1 MGDICYLAPSMIKQF
16 LFILV
21 FSLCWTSSW
30 SQTFNGGGGQIPDNG
45 TVVTFPISVSGLSGG
60 LSPAYGLKTVCVDI
74 THPYDA
80 DLKAALITPSGQVI
94 NLFQQVGGADD
105 NFTNT
110 CFEATAATG
119 IAFGTAPFT
128 GTFKPM
134 GSFGNINNGQTGNGN
149 WYLQMQD
156 VGPADTGWV
165 NFWSITFDTNAPA
178 PLQIATDIPL
188 VVINTNGNG
197 ISWTKSPVDLKI
209 IDNGV
214 GNLNYPANAGNV
226 FQGKAGIKRRGAF
239 SSSLPQAPYTFTTY
253 SGNGADSNL
262 SLLGMPSEHDWILL
276 ANYNDKSFVRNP
288 LMYHIFRDMGHY
300 AARSR
305 FVEVVVDGEYQGIYS
320 LMEKIKRDD
329 NRVDIS
335 QMDALD
341 LAGDS
346 LTGGYIIKH
355 DYADIGWNSQ
365 YIAQPCNVAYQF
377 NYEYPN
383 ANNIQTQQ
391 GNYIKAEFD
400 TLEARLFGTQVYD
413 SIYGYRPLIHLNSFI
428 DYMLANE
435 MSWNGDGYKK
445 SMYFFKKRDSKDS
458 SLHAGPIWDFDWALK
473 RMPWTPAD
481 YSGWYYE
488 AAPCDGDVLYLPWW
502 NIMMQDTFFR
512 NNAKCRWEFHRKYA
526 LHLDSINDYIDKQA
540 LYLQVAQQRHYD
552 YWQTLGVNVG
562 TPESAPFAATY
573 QEEIDTL
580 KSIIK
585 QRILWIDANLP
596 GICTTPIF
604 PNGWEEQ
611 SEVQNK
617 VYPNPGR
624 TEAFVESKHPI
635 EKIQLFDINGKEV
648 YLPYEPINPMK
659 YRLQISHLAPGIYTL
674 RLQGA
679 NQVEVVKYIKSN

>member
-1 MGDICYLAPSMIKQF
+1 MRRTFWY
-16 LFILV
+16 FIL
-21 FSLCWTSSW
+21 FSFSFTSAWT
-30 SQTFNGGGGQIPDNG
+30 QTFTGSGGQIPDNG
-45 TVVTFPISVSGLSGG
+45 PAVTFPIIVSGLSGG
-60 LSPAYGLKTVCVDI
+60 LSPTYGFKTLCLDI

-80 DLKAALITPSGQVI
+80 DLKAALITPNGQVI

-110 CFEATAATG
+110 CFEATASLG
-119 IAFGTAPFT
+119 IGFGTAPFT

-134 GSFGNINNGQTGNGN
+134 GFFGNINNGQNGNGT
-149 WYLQMQD
+149 WYLQVQD
-156 VGPADTGWV
+156 VGAADTGWV
-165 NFWSITFDTNAPA
+165 NSWSISFGSNAPA

-226 FQGKAGIKRRGAF
+226 FQGTAGIKRRGAF

-253 SGNGADSNL
+253 SSTGADSNL

-305 FVEVVVDGEYQGIYS
+305 FVEVVVDGEYQGIYA

-329 NRVDIS
+329 NRVNIS
-335 QMDALD
+335 QMDAQD

-355 DYADIGWNSQ
+355 DYTDAGWSSQ
-365 YIAQPCNVAYQF
+365 YIAQPCNQPYQF
-377 NYEYPN
+377 NFEYPN
-383 ANNIQTQQ
+383 ANVIQNQQ
-391 GNYIKAEFD
+391 ANYIQAEFD
-400 TLEARLFGTQVYD
+400 TLEARLFGTQVFD
-413 SIYGYRPLIHLNSFI
+413 SVQGYRPLIHLNSFI

-445 SMYFFKKRDSKDS
+445 SMYFYKKRDSKDS

-481 YSGWYYE
+481 YSGWYYQ

-502 NIMMQDTFFR
+502 NIMMQDSYFR

-526 LHLDSINDYIDKQA
+526 LHLDSINEYIDKQA
-540 LYLQVAQQRHYD
+540 LYLQQAQQRHYS
-552 YWQTLGVNVG
+552 YWQTLGINVG

-596 GICTTPIF
+596 GVCSTPIF
-604 PNGWEEQ
+604 PSGTAEKERTH
-611 SEVQNK
+611 SVLF
-617 VYPNPGR
+617 PNPGN
-624 TEAFVESKHPI
+624 TQMNLQTNSFIQSIGITDLSGKIIPIQI
-635 EKIQLFDINGKEV
+635 EKL
-648 YLPYEPINPMK
+648 NPNLYSLK
-659 YRLQISHLAPGIYTL
+659 ICSLVPGIYTL
-674 RLQGA
+674 RIQHERGT
-679 NQVEVVKYIKSN
+679 EVLKLVKTD